1 MLDNDL
7 VPWIL
12 DCCQR
17 LLMTFHG
24 LRKEYVMK
32 LDQVLESVC
41 NIAAVLN
48 SIQGLGVMRTAIMEL
63 SADLLSFAGTI
74 QNPGFDLALARLLM
88 SFLELDS
95 SSPRFLNAKLKERVC
110 YLVAQLIENEPS
122 FSRLGK
128 DLQVITIPT
137 CIVYCA

>member
-1 MLDNDL
+1 MVDNDM

-24 LRKEYVMK
+24 LRKECVMQ
-32 LDQVLESVC
+32 LDKVLESLC

-48 SIQGLGVMRTAIMEL
+48 SIQGLGVMRTAIVDL

-74 QNPGFDLALARLLM
+74 QNPDFESALARLLM

-95 SSPRFLNAKLKERVC
+95 SSPRFLNTKLKERVC
-110 YLVAQLIENEPS
+110 SLVAQLIENEPG
-122 FSRLGK
+122 FSILGK
-128 DLQVITIPT
+128 DLQVIQFPH
-137 CIVYCA
+137 A